1 MPATDEFPQYYVFVL
16 RAWEERG
23 AATGPGRW
31 RFSVET
37 PGTGHRRGFANLEG
51 LVAYLT
57 NLFSTPSPT
66 KEKSQMSLKEL
77 EAKIQRAAEDAWY
90 RGDMDGLDELYAAD
104 YVAHKPPFPDTIGLE
119 PVKQSV
125 AAIRLAYSDMQADY
139 TDWVAE
145 GDTIVYRYT
154 MSMKH
159 TGTSPTMPIPP
170 TGKVVTLQGVVIV
183 HMKDGKVVEEWEFSD
198 YMGFFQQ
205 LGVIPAL
212 G

>member
-1 MPATDEFPQYYVFVL
+1 
-16 RAWEERG
+16 
-23 AATGPGRW
+23 
-31 RFSVET
+31 
-37 PGTGHRRGFANLEG
+37 
-51 LVAYLT
+51 
-57 NLFSTPSPT
+57 
-66 KEKSQMSLKEL
+66 MSLKEL

-145 GDTIVYRYT
+145 GNTIAYRYT